1 MLIQGKSPQSNSSA
15 KPLPKGGPVDICT
28 GPVDGFQASSYP
40 CEWKPIKVIGSEPD
54 PKAHFV
60 SEAQF
65 RQWMTDMPK
74 AELHTHVEGAVRPQT
89 ILDIAEEYK
98 LPLPAPTVEE
108 LKVKIGMRQG
118 EDLLAFLKKFDHF
131 RFVFDQ
137 PETLQ
142 RLAYECIE
150 DNARENIQYTELRI
164 NPRKNTEKVS
174 IEQVLDSVLAGMDK
188 AKKELGVDGRL
199 IASIN
204 RSYPVESAMDIA
216 KAAVARKDR
225 GIVGL
230 DLAGD
235 EVNHPASKF
244 AEVFDYAKAN
254 GLHLTVHAG
263 EARGPESV
271 LQAVELCH
279 AERIGHGVRLQED
292 PAAMQVIKEKG
303 TVLEMCP
310 ESNKLLNVT
319 PDLKAYPL
327 KTYMHYG
334 IPVTINTDD
343 RHIFD
348 VDLSHEFTSLAK
360 NIGLSLQDCQKVA
373 MNAVEAAF
381 LPAEEKAQ
389 LKQSFASQMQAFSS
403 KLYQVSDACASER
416 PAAP

>member
-1 MLIQGKSPQSNSSA
+1 MQIQGRTA
-15 KPLPKGGPVDICT
+15 T
-28 GPVDGFQASSYP
+28 YSYP
-40 CEWKPIKVIGSEPD
+40 VNKISAPQFGRPTVAWDWKPTKVEGAESD
-54 PKAHFV
+54 PCAHFV

-65 RQWMTDMPK
+65 RQWMTNMPK
-74 AELHTHVEGAVRPQT
+74 CELHTHVEGAVRPQT
-89 ILDIAEEYK
+89 ILDIAQERN

-108 LKVKIGMRQG
+108 LKAKIGMRQG

-137 PETLQ
+137 PDTLK

-150 DNARENIQYTELRI
+150 DNSRENINYTELRI
-164 NPRKNTEKVS
+164 NPRKNLEKVS
-174 IEQVLDSVLAGMDK
+174 IDQVLDSVLEGMDK
-188 AKKELGVDGRL
+188 AKKDLGVDARL

-216 KAAVARKDR
+216 RAAVARKDR

-254 GLHLTVHAG
+254 GLHITIHAG
-263 EARGPESV
+263 EGRGPESV
-271 LQAVELCH
+271 TQAVELCH

-292 PAAMQVIKEKG
+292 PAAMQAIKDRG

-319 PDLKAYPL
+319 PDLKLYPL
-327 KTYMHYG
+327 KTYLQFG
-334 IPVTINTDD
+334 IPVTLNTDD

-348 VDLSHEFTSLAK
+348 IDLAHEYTSLAR
-360 NIGLSLQDCQKVA
+360 NTGMSLQQLQRVA
-373 MNAVEAAF
+373 MNAVDAAF
-381 LPAEEKAQ
+381 LPAEEKRQ
-389 LKQSFASQMQAFSS
+389 LR
-403 KLYQVSDACASER
+403 SDFSER
-416 PAAP
+416 MSDFNSQIYRVNYYYNGEKV